1 VGWVEVEQE
10 VDVVVVVQEV
20 ERVGVAVGWD

>member
-1 VGWVEVEQE
+1 MGWVEVEQE